1 MARLGLHV
9 ATDEPITVKY
19 LRAIPL
25 GLGDVDYPAHMVLR
39 FSEGSGTAWLSP
51 DEARDLVSQLS
62 AALVEHDA
70 AETSPAGPAQAGV
83 S

>member
-19 LRAIPL
+19 HPAIPL
-25 GLGDVDYPAHMVLR
+25 GPGDVDYPAHMVLR
-39 FSEGSGTAWLSP
+39 FSEASGTAWLTP
-51 DEARDLVSQLS
+51 DEARDLVSRLS
-62 AALVEHDA
+62 AALAEHDA
-70 AETSPAGPAQAGV
+70 SGASPAGV